1 MDNTL
6 PERVGALYDR
16 VKNFPEAGRINGQ
29 WVMKPDAYLAMLD
42 LRQLLEREILPALH
56 AHRECGEF
64 VRIPRLG
71 EK

>member
-6 PERVGALYDR
+6 PDRTQALYDR
-16 VKNFPEAGRINGQ
+16 VKNFPEAGRKGGDWI
-29 WVMKPDAYLAMLD
+29 MKPDAYLAMLD

-64 VRIPRLG
+64 VAIPRLT
-71 EK
+71 E